1 MNQYQFDTACSN
13 LARFMFEQAARV
25 TRLIGISY
33 RDADECEVPSNGV
46 MIRMKFD
53 HCIKTCQ
60 AFPIS
65 REGNESAVYGAAANM
80 AFRFWHDYL
89 HFVHRLGVG
98 LQDELKL
105 AAIHREVVAQRF
117 GADSLEARIMYADV
131 AGQALH
137 YALSKKFVEDQRG
150 FDYNM
155 VRLGFSAKDAERMAN
170 LIH

>member
-1 MNQYQFDTACSN
+1 MNQYQFDTACQN
-13 LARFMFEQAARV
+13 LARFMHEQAARV

-53 HCIKTCQ
+53 HCIKTCT

-65 REGNESAVYGAAANM
+65 REGNESAVYGAAANL

-89 HFVHRLGVG
+89 HYAHRLGVG
-98 LQDELKL
+98 LRDELKL
-105 AAIHREVVAQRF
+105 AAMHRDAVAKRF

-131 AGQALH
+131 AGQAL
-137 YALSKKFVEDQRG
+137 YFANRGEFIKDQRA
-150 FDYNM
+150 FDM
-155 VRLGFSAKDAERMAN
+155 SLARLGFCQRDAEIMAFP
-170 LIH
+170 L